1 MWRNTELWERKQ
13 TQEMKLQE
21 WWGRVYL
28 LDNKELMVQQLS
40 VPGLK
45 LTSIAVK
52 WQQMPTTSSICP
64 APSYLLLWATKRTDV
79 HSFFLPL
86 LHPWLPVQILVAL
99 YILHDCVLCQGL
111 WPCCSPVCWAPL
123 FVLTFTKMYWRI
135 ETCTQLRKLL
145 LNFSFSLFPTP
156 CFPSN
161 PCQLIYTMAAMKT
174 NELQRH
180 AMKLKTPTIQIQWD
194 ERNRPHI
201 CHMNFQPLTLYHS

>member
-1 MWRNTELWERKQ
+1 
-13 TQEMKLQE
+13 
-21 WWGRVYL
+21 
-28 LDNKELMVQQLS
+28 MVQQLS

-52 WQQMPTTSSICP
+52 WQQMPTTSSVCP
-64 APSYLLLWATKRTDV
+64 APSYLLLWATKRIDV
-79 HSFFLPL
+79 HRFFMPL

-111 WPCCSPVCWAPL
+111 WPCCSPVYWAPV

-156 CFPSN
+156 CFHPTPANWYIPWQQWRLMSYKGMLWN
-161 PCQLIYTMAAMKT
+161 WR
-174 NELQRH
+174 LQQYKFSGMRGIGH
-180 AMKLKTPTIQIQWD
+180 TSVMWTSSL
-194 ERNRPHI
+194 
-201 CHMNFQPLTLYHS
+201 